1 MYFHEKLKLFF
12 SPIVLCC
19 WITYFILQGGS
30 VYLNAPFGGYIVWQ
44 VPESFGQDPE
54 VDVTAEIG

>member
-1 MYFHEKLKLFF
+1 M
-12 SPIVLCC
+12 
-19 WITYFILQGGS
+19 LQGGS

-54 VDVTAEIG
+54 VDVTA